1 MIQPYPT
8 QSDRVLKAGQ
18 AAINSRHK
26 PDVTNRWLMAT
37 MSNRRVIMGN
47 QLIIRYNQWVI
58 DGLSKLKILW
68 LIAQSIDY

>member
-1 MIQPYPT
+1 
-8 QSDRVLKAGQ
+8 
-18 AAINSRHK
+18 
-26 PDVTNRWLMAT
+26 MAT